1 MDVRLDGRAALITGA
16 SRGLGL
22 AMAKKFA
29 SSGADVAICA
39 RRGDVLEEARAEI
52 AAESGGK
59 TVALVCDVSDASALK
74 SMFDRVI
81 GALGK
86 VDILVNNAGSSVSGD
101 FETITDEMW
110 QSDMELKLFGAVR
123 LARLALPGM
132 KERKWGRI
140 INILNAGAKA
150 PRPRGAP
157 THVTRAAGMAL
168 TKVLAGEFAPFGVL
182 VNGLCTGSI
191 VTDQVVGQRDRSGKN
206 ISIEEF
212 IADKGKGIPLGRLGT
227 AEEYANMACFLA
239 SDAASYITGC
249 AINVD
254 GGWSPVV

>member
-1 MDVRLDGRAALITGA
+1 MDVRMDGRAALITGA

-29 SSGADVAICA
+29 CSGADVAICA
-39 RRGDVLEEARAEI
+39 RRGDVLEEARAEV
-52 AAESGGK
+52 AAVSGGK
-59 TVALVCDVSDASALK
+59 TAALVCDVSDASALK
-74 SMFDRVI
+74 TMFDDVI
-81 GALGK
+81 AGLGRI
-86 VDILVNNAGSSVSGD
+86 DILVNNAGSSATGN
-101 FETITDEMW
+101 FEDITDEMW
-110 QSDMELKLFGAVR
+110 QQDLDLKLFAAIR
-123 LARLALPGM
+123 LSRLALPGM

-140 INILNAGAKA
+140 INILNIGAKA

-168 TKVLAGEFAPFGVL
+168 TKVLASEFAPFGVL
-182 VNGLCTGSI
+182 ANALLTGSI
-191 VTDQVVGQRDRSGKN
+191 VTDQVVGQHARADTAS
-206 ISIEEF
+206 SLDDF

-239 SDAASYITGC
+239 SDAASYITGN

-254 GGWSPVV
+254 GGMSPVM